1 MPQNRSQNN
10 CGSTKTVKFEYLMKL
25 LLRRMV
31 KKSSYTDTF
40 CVGGW
45 VMGVKYPV
53 ITYLY
58 FDSIDSFSGYI

>member
-31 KKSSYTDTF
+31 KNQVTRTLFVWED
-40 CVGGW
+40 G
-45 VMGVKYPV
+45 
-53 ITYLY
+53 L
-58 FDSIDSFSGYI
+58 